1 MTKINNKAQVAKNS
15 NESAQEKTNKYEDYA
30 NLLTKNGMDSGNAHF
45 IAYLMEQQDL
55 ANDYQHSLENEH
67 PANQGNRKVF
77 ERKAYSRCYL
87 NVLCQIFR
95 KLPKTKR
102 EDVNIVIGA
111 ILSLTERQVNVAGQ
125 NLDLVAEYIKEEV
138 EDTIER
144 HLANERK

>member
-15 NESAQEKTNKYEDYA
+15 NESVQKKKYEDYA
-30 NLLTKNGMDSGNAHF
+30 NTLTAYGMDSDYAHV
-45 IAYLMEQQDL
+45 IAYLMAQQDL
-55 ANDYQHSLENEH
+55 ANDYQHSLEDKH

-77 ERKAYSRCYL
+77 KMKLYSGAYFNALL
-87 NVLCQIFR
+87 NIFR
-95 KLPKTKR
+95 NLPKTRRK
-102 EDVNIVIGA
+102 DVNNAIGA